1 MPKPI
6 IFVSHIS
13 KEAELA
19 AALKKH
25 LTKDFLGMI
34 DVFVSS
40 DDTSIQLGGKWLD
53 AVDKALKEAEIEI
66 VLCSKDSVYRPWV
79 NFEAGGGWIRGI
91 SVVPMCHTDIKPT
104 ELPIPLNMLEAIE
117 VSNASGIQKLY
128 SLIANKIGAQSPRDD
143 FDSIVR
149 EFKEVEKKYKD
160 DKLANL
166 KDLASLSVNNE
177 IPTIKRITKPKILCA
192 SNSQFEEFGFEKDL
206 TTIQNYFPGQVVT
219 ARNITVRTLREILT
233 EQQFDILHIL
243 AYVAKNG
250 DLVLSNYDPEEKKE
264 QKTNEKISA
273 EGFAKLIEV
282 SNISLVVLATCDSL
296 PLAASLNRKTN
307 LVAAM
312 DVVQIDEIIEWEDC
326 FYGFLSKGFSVAKS
340 FELSKSLHTLPMIL
354 IPSID
359 IAFAPER

>member
-1 MPKPI
+1 MAKPV
-6 IFVSHIS
+6 IFISHIE

-19 AALKKH
+19 ATLKKH
-25 LTKDFLGMI
+25 LIEDFLGMI

-40 DDTSIQLGGKWLD
+40 DDTSIQLGVKWLD

-66 VLCSKDSVYRPWV
+66 VLCSKDSVHRPWV

-91 SVVPMCHTDIKPT
+91 SVIPICHTDIKPT

-117 VSNASGIQKLY
+117 VSDALGIKKLY
-128 SLIANKIGAQSPRDD
+128 SLIANKIGAQPPKNN
-143 FDSIVR
+143 FNSIVSK
-149 EFKEVEKKYKD
+149 FKEVEKKYKN

-166 KDLASLSVNNE
+166 KDLASLPVNTDF
-177 IPTIKRITKPKILCA
+177 PTIKRIIKPKILCA
-192 SNSQFEEFGFEKDL
+192 SNPQYEELGFEKDL
-206 TTIQNYFPGQVVT
+206 TTIQNYFPGQVIS
-219 ARNITVRTLREILT
+219 AHNITAKSLRGILT
-233 EQQFDILHIL
+233 EQKFDILHIL
-243 AYVAKNG
+243 AHVLKNG
-250 DLVLSNYDPEEKKE
+250 DLLLSSYAPEKKE
-264 QKTNEKISA
+264 PEITSEKISA

-312 DVVQIDEIIEWEDC
+312 DLIGIDEMVEWEDC
-326 FYGFLSKGFSVAKS
+326 FYGFLSKGFSISKS

-354 IPSID
+354 IPSTD
-359 IAFAPER
+359 LAFAPEH